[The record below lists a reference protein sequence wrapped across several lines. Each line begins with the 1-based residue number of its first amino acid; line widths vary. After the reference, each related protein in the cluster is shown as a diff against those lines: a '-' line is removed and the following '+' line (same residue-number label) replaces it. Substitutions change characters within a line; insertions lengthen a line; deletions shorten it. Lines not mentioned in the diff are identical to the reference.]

1 MSPEASR
8 GIADLFAVFA
18 GTLVAVIGLSEPA
31 SLFCAWRA
39 GTRASR
45 FAAVGSNAVAVVSAG
60 CALAVT
66 ANAGFAVFASHAA
79 AAAMVAADMGIDASG
94 TAFGQF
100 AALDFANAVFA
111 FFAIAA
117 GIEAS
122 TAVFVV
128 VHDIGADAVAHEVGG
143 ITGIGIGFFGDIGA
157 NAVGT
162 SLGVAA
168 NDAAAAAV
176 LGIRGDIHAGIPAV
190 CHGFAAFH
198 RGFGVCT
205 TAFDTDLVVGT
216 WNAAVAAGFGIA
228 DDIDTDAVADHF
240 GFFGTDEFAGAIDAA
255 QAFITDVAASTAV
268 GSIILKIGASAPTC
282 RLGSIFAGH
291 SRIGTRAIGTNL
303 SGRTGRIAVAT
314 MLNIRFEIV
323 ACVAASGF
331 ICRGA
336 LLDAVS
342 GFAGIAFV
350 TNIAAGTA
358 VGTVGQG
365 MHTCIPANDV
375 AFGDFAGFGI
385 GFTLCIAVIDANAV
399 FTFFIGFAGDAAVA
413 AVFGIVDDIGANTV
427 AAAHG
432 IGRTAAAAAASFF
445 FVAAQ
450 ARAADF
456 FGIFAEIFAQSCRF
470 TPV

>member
-1 MSPEASR
+1 
-8 GIADLFAVFA
+8 
-18 GTLVAVIGLSEPA
+18 
-31 SLFCAWRA
+31 
-39 GTRASR
+39 
-45 FAAVGSNAVAVVSAG
+45 
-60 CALAVT
+60 
-66 ANAGFAVFASHAA
+66 
-79 AAAMVAADMGIDASG
+79 MGIDASS

-128 VHDIGADAVAHEVGG
+128 VHDIGADAVAHEVGS
-143 ITGIGIGFFGDIGA
+143 ITGIGIGFFNDVGA

-176 LGIRGDIHAGIPAV
+176 LGIRCDIHAGIPAV

-216 WNAAVAAGFGIA
+216 WDAAVAAGFGIA
-228 DDIDTDAVADHF
+228 DDIDTDSVADHF
-240 GFFGTDEFAGAIDAA
+240 GVFGAYEFAGAIDAA
-255 QAFITDVAASTAV
+255 QAFITGDAASTAV
-268 GSIILKIGASAPTC
+268 SRIILKIGASAPTC
-282 RLGSIFAGH
+282 RLGSIFAGYGG
-291 SRIGTRAIGTNL
+291 ICTCAVGTNL
-303 SGRTGRIAVAT
+303 VGWTDIAACAAI
-314 MLNIRFEIV
+314 LNIGVEIV

-336 LLDAVS
+336 LLDAFS

-365 MHTCIPANDV
+365 VDACIPANDV

-385 GFTLCIAVIDANAV
+385 GFTLCIAVIDAFGV
-399 FTFFIGFAGDAAVA
+399 FTFFVGFAGDAAIA

-432 IGRTAAAAAASFF
+432 ISRTAAAAAASVF

-450 ARAADF
+450 IGSAGF
-456 FGIFAEIFAQSCRF
+456 FGIFAEIFAQCCRF
-470 TPV
+470 APV